1 MKLTQNMHCRMAY
14 VPIRT
19 KTYIS
24 KSCIQNYIFWKHP
37 KSAEIFIVILNAPIL
52 KWSRSVLSFMRISS
66 VSQDISILL
75 YNSSIAVGVCK
86 RGSLFQSGQKVRP
99 GNRGQEA
106 IDPDWAFVLAGLHY
120 CALLSRITLSSL
132 GINFKETHTGKCV
145 GGL

>member
-1 MKLTQNMHCRMAY
+1 MRH

-19 KTYIS
+19 KTDIS
-24 KSCIQNYIFWKHP
+24 KSCMQNYIFWKHP

>member
-1 MKLTQNMHCRMAY
+1 M
-14 VPIRT
+14 
-19 KTYIS
+19 
-24 KSCIQNYIFWKHP
+24 QNYIFWKHP
-37 KSAEIFIVILNAPIL
+37 KSAEIFIVILNASIL
-52 KWSRSVLSFMRISS
+52 KWSRSVLRFMRISS

-75 YNSSIAVGVCK
+75 YNSSIAVDVCK

-145 GGL
+145 GEL